1 MAILKVAHM
10 GHPVLRT
17 VAQPVRDDQID
28 EADTQ
33 RLIEDMIETME
44 EYHGVGLAGPQ
55 VHVASRIL
63 VVQKLSESEDA
74 IEALVLFTPE
84 IEPIGSEMQTGWEGC
99 LSIPDVRGRVPRHGR
114 ISVSATSR
122 EGTPYE
128 FEAEGFDARV
138 IQHEVDHLDGI
149 LYVDRMDGLS
159 TLCFLDEY
167 SRYWADEEDEE
178 EE

>member
-1 MAILKVAHM
+1 MKTIPFVDIKAQYQALKSE
-10 GHPVLRT
+10 
-17 VAQPVRDDQID
+17 ID
-28 EADTQ
+28 ANIHK
-33 RLIEDMIETME
+33 LVEDMIETMHDA
-44 EYHGVGLAGPQ
+44 HGVGLAANQ
-55 VHVASRIL
+55 VGVPLRIAIIQL
-63 VVQKLSESEDA
+63 PDDEEPTVLINPEVVRREGEREVQ
-74 IEALVLFTPE
+74 
-84 IEPIGSEMQTGWEGC
+84 EGC